1 MPAPVHLMFQWV
13 CSIFDNRPTTT
24 LIDLII
30 IIIIIIEPYNNP
42 STRTL
47 QFYVKD
53 ELGALAGALKAFRVS
68 HYNEGSSNIIIL
80 L

>member
-1 MPAPVHLMFQWV
+1 MLGLLMFQWV
-13 CSIFDNRPTTT
+13 CSIFSSRLT
-24 LIDLII
+24 LIINIVID
-30 IIIIIIEPYNNP
+30 PYIKP

-68 HYNEGSSNIIIL
+68 GY
-80 L
+80 